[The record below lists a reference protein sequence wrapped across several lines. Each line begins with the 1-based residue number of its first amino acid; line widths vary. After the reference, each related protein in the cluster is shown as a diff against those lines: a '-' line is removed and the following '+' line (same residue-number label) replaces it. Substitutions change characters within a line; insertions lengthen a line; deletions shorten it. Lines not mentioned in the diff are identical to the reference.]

1 MQKIRSLDKKTA
13 ELASFV
19 RCYAKCLLAPFE
31 LVRAVFR
38 RRLPSKT
45 FDTLDVNLL
54 TREPV
59 PKKDLEALR
68 ASRSFFDLGW

>member
-1 MQKIRSLDKKTA
+1 MA
-13 ELASFV
+13 ELPSGAVLYS
-19 RCYAKCLLAPFE
+19 KCPVGPFE

-68 ASRSFFDLGW
+68 ASRSFFVL